1 MAISNFL
8 NPIDEE
14 DEDTDQPTADDILQD
29 VIDEHLGVDGIP
41 DNDEEDG
48 GDGGDGGEGQVQPQ
62 YTSNDALRA
71 IQVLIECTETTDN
84 LPTKYIRSLESL
96 ETVFKG
102 IREQSKEQQ
111 TLDNW
116 LI

>member
-1 MAISNFL
+1 M
-8 NPIDEE
+8 
-14 DEDTDQPTADDILQD
+14 
-29 VIDEHLGVDGIP
+29 IDEHLGVDGIP

-48 GDGGDGGEGQVQPQ
+48 GDRGEGQVQPQ

-71 IQVLIECTETTDN
+71 IQVLIECAETTEN

-102 IREQSKEQQ
+102 IREQLKEQQ